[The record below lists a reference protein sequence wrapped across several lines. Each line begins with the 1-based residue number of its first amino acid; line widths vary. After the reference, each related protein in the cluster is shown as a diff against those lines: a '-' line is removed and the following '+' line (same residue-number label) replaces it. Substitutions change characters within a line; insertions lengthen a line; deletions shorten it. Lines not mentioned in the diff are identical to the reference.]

1 MAIYV
6 AIRKLAETDNAV
18 EYGFGRTE
26 EALGRLAIDRT
37 SGDVTLLSP
46 APDDAEGLLYHR
58 AARKVWKH
66 WREGEY
72 PSLTCWAS

>member
-6 AIRKLAETDNAV
+6 AIRKLAETEHAV

-26 EALGRLAIDRT
+26 EALGRLAIDRS

-46 APDDAEGLLYHR
+46 APDDAEGVLYQR

-72 PSLTCWAS
+72 PSATCWAS